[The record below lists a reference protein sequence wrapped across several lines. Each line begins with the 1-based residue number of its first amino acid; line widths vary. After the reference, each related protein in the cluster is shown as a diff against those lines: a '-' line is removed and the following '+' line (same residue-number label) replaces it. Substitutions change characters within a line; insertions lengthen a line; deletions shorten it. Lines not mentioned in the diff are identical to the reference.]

1 MEGAY
6 ALGATVIDL
15 ETIEREINE
24 LEARG
29 DTTYS
34 LCERLAWLYVCRDH
48 LRPSA
53 VQATQELHGTEF
65 LEACSNVP
73 YHMLMKIIDEHMS
86 AIKAVYPKEYESVM
100 AKIYALR

>member
-1 MEGAY
+1 M
-6 ALGATVIDL
+6 IDL

-34 LCERLAWLYVCRDH
+34 ICERLSWLYVCRDH
-48 LRPSA
+48 LRP
-53 VQATQELHGTEF
+53 VREETRATQQLVGSDF

-73 YHMLMKIIDEHMS
+73 YPMLMRILDEHMS
-86 AIKAVYPKEYESVM
+86 ALRVVQPKEYDSVM
-100 AKIYALR
+100 EKIRYLR